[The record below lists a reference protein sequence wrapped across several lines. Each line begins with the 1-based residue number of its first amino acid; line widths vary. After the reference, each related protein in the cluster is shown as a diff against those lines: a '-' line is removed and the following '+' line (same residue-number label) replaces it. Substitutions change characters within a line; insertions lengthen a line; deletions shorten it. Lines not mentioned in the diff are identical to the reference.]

1 MIEMNNLNKAE
12 ISLLW
17 VIIIE
22 EISLFSLYL
31 SKSPFYLEKGVA
43 LLTFPFEVFLIAFII
58 AYKIK
63 NNR

>member
-22 EISLFSLYL
+22 EISLFSLN
-31 SKSPFYLEKGVA
+31 K
-43 LLTFPFEVFLIAFII
+43 
-58 AYKIK
+58 
-63 NNR
+63 